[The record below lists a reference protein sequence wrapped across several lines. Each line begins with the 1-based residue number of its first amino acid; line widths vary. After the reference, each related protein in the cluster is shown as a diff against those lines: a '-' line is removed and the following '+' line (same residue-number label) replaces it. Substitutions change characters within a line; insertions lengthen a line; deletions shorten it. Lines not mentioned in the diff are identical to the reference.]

1 MAQSLALADRA
12 YVLEN
17 GRIVMSGTGKEL
29 LADDR
34 VRKAY
39 IGL

>member
-1 MAQSLALADRA
+1 
-12 YVLEN
+12 
-17 GRIVMSGTGKEL
+17 MSGTGDEL

-39 IGL
+39 LGEAE